1 MSGQPWRIAIVAG
14 KGGVG
19 KTTSVINIGAC
30 LAGLGRRVLVVDC
43 DPQSN
48 LTSGLGFDPYEK
60 RRTIIDVVAGRCA
73 AQRAIVETA
82 TRGLHLLPAHPDLT
96 AVEAQLPT
104 QIGSVLRLRDALEEM
119 EEDSYDAVL
128 FDTPPNF
135 QFHTISALAAARY
148 ALVPLQM
155 SAFALRG
162 LKEVLRVLAASRRR
176 LNAELELLGV
186 APTFVSNT
194 NFSRDLVDALGQN
207 SAVRVFDTEIPMTVK
222 LQESALHGTPVSVCA
237 PKSSAARGYAA
248 LTAEIL
254 VALQDDPESVRIAA
268 PAPPVELWGST
279 SRSEPAPA
287 AVQASAP
294 VGPDP
299 EEWSP
304 AGTVATAAAVALAEE
319 DGGAHSDDDWRA
331 LLDSVRAVPPPAPR
345 GFRLPFFGRRQ
356 RQGAA

>member
-19 KTTSVINIGAC
+19 KTTSVINIGAG
-30 LAGLGRRVLVVDC
+30 LAGLGRRCLVVAC

-48 LTSGLGFDPYEK
+48 LTSGLGLDPYEK
-60 RRTIIDVVAGRCA
+60 RHTIIDVIAGRCG
-73 AQRAIVETA
+73 AQRAIVETR
-82 TRGLHLLPAHPDLT
+82 TPGLHLLPAHPDLT

-104 QIGSVLRLRDALEEM
+104 QVGSVLRLRDALEEM
-119 EEDSYDAVL
+119 DRRSYDAIL

-162 LKEVLRVLAASRRR
+162 LKEVLRVLAASRRS

-194 NFSRDLVDALGQN
+194 NFSRDLIDALGQN

-222 LQESALHGTPVSVCA
+222 LQESALQGTPVSVCA
-237 PKSSAARGYAA
+237 PKSAAARGYAA

-254 VALQDDPESVRIAA
+254 VALQDELGTVRMAA
-268 PAPPVELWGST
+268 PAPQVEVWGST
-279 SRSEPAPA
+279 MRAEPAPTL
-287 AVQASAP
+287 AP
-294 VGPDP
+294 AGPEP

-304 AGTVATAAAVALAEE
+304 VATLAAPAVVALADDDE
-319 DGGAHSDDDWRA
+319 GAESDEDWRA
-331 LLDSVRAVPPPAPR
+331 LLDSVRAQPPAAPR
-345 GFRLPFFGRRQ
+345 GLRLRFFGRRQ